1 LICTFKINIY
11 LYHCFSKTRGNHII
25 NILKICIDIMLNRV
39 TLIGN
44 LGRDPDV
51 RRLESGAAVA
61 KFPIA
66 TNEYYR
72 DKDNQLQQITEWHDV
87 VAWRALAE
95 QAERALKKGGL
106 VYIEG
111 RLTHRKYKTQDG
123 QDRVATE
130 VLASTIKVLDRPKRE
145 GGESGFPTEEPPMA
159 NIRPTTSNNTDGSS
173 TIPSD
178 MPPPIAEEGDDLPF

>member
-1 LICTFKINIY
+1 
-11 LYHCFSKTRGNHII
+11 
-25 NILKICIDIMLNRV
+25 MLNRV

-51 RRLESGAAVA
+51 RRLESGVAVA
-61 KFPIA
+61 KFAVA

-72 DKDNQLQQITEWHDV
+72 DRDNQLQQITEWHDV

-95 QAERALKKGGL
+95 QTERVLRKGRL

-130 VLASTIKVLDRPKRE
+130 ILASMIKVLDRDKRE
-145 GGESGFPTEEPPMA
+145 GGGDFPNEEPMMA
-159 NIRPTTSNNTDGSS
+159 NTRPVSNPPMGGGN
-173 TIPSD
+173 D
-178 MPPPIAEEGDDLPF
+178 MDVPPPISEEGDGLPF